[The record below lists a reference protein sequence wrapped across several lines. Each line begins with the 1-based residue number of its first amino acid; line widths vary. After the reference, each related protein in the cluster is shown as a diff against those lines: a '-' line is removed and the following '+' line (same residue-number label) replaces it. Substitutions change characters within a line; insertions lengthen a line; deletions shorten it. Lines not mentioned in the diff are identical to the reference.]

1 MEAKR
6 ISLVRQ
12 RFFGFP
18 WWNHRGKKVEAPPTF
33 APHLSHS
40 AVSENFKCRNN
51 FWSFL
56 PQRPPFSAHLIYN
69 CLCTIFPKPDHP
81 GRGVTQIQLLGV
93 LTAVPQAEAFLC
105 QRLGQGQNRDRKA
118 LTLIL
123 AQLFYLPVRR
133 IFVEEIIIAV
143 LIANEVRRRIVA
155 GSLCASFANNHLT
168 ALNHRIQFADED
180 VGRLVLFNV
189 FCLPGCNS
197 VKNPCE
203 FLRDFLALL
212 GG

>member
-1 MEAKR
+1 MEVVEAKR

-56 PQRPPFSAHLIYN
+56 PQRPPFSAHLIHD
-69 CLCTIFPKPDHP
+69 CLRLTLTKPDHP
-81 GRGVTQIQLLGV
+81 WRGVAKIQLLGV
-93 LTAVPQAEAFLC
+93 FVSVPQAEAFLC
-105 QRLGQGQNRDRKA
+105 QRLGLGQNRDRKA

-123 AQLFYLPVRR
+123 AQLLYLPVRR
-133 IFVEEIIIAV
+133 IFVEEIKIAV
-143 LIANEVRRRIVA
+143 LIANEVRRRIVT
-155 GSLCASFANNHLT
+155 GDVRTSLTNNYLS
-168 ALNHRIQFADED
+168 ALNQRIQFADEN
-180 VGRLVLFNV
+180 VSRLVLFNV
-189 FCLPGCNS
+189 FCLSGS
-197 VKNPCE
+197 NPVQDAGE
-203 FLRDFLALL
+203 FF
-212 GG
+212 